1 MKKIIILMT
10 VAIIGLGACSTVS
23 SLLQNNFPFN
33 STFIVTKDSPA
44 NTSLSAVGSGTSLN
58 QILGSSNNVRDIK
71 VQAANIAVTQG
82 NQGMGVFKNV
92 KIYITSGSSEVLV
105 AERANISDNIGNQLV
120 LDVNNRTLDNVMK
133 SGNSV
138 QQKIVYELKSKPT
151 ADLSV
156 KSSLNFT
163 SVPIQEQSK

>member
-1 MKKIIILMT
+1 MT

>member
-1 MKKIIILMT
+1 M
-10 VAIIGLGACSTVS
+10 
-23 SLLQNNFPFN
+23 
-33 STFIVTKDSPA
+33 
-44 NTSLSAVGSGTSLN
+44 
-58 QILGSSNNVRDIK
+58 
-71 VQAANIAVTQG
+71 
-82 NQGMGVFKNV
+82 

>member
-1 MKKIIILMT
+1 MT
-10 VAIIGLGACSTVS
+10 IAIIGLGACSTVS

-71 VQAANIAVTQG
+71 VQAANITVTQG